1 MDAYRLI
8 NLISA
13 LVNFYEWL
21 VIIWCFM
28 SWFPLRE
35 GSLMYDVAVVID
47 RIVSPYMNLFR
58 PLHPPLGR
66 AWDFSPIVGLFVLSF
81 GERLIFRLLL
91 GMA

>member
-1 MDAYRLI
+1 MSLYPVLRA
-8 NLISA
+8 ISA

-35 GSLMYDVAVVID
+35 GSLVYDIAVVID

-58 PLHPPLGR
+58 RFIPPMGGL
-66 AWDFSPIVGLFVLSF
+66 DFSPVIALFVLSI
-81 GERLIFRLLL
+81 GERLLYYVVL
-91 GMA
+91 GVL

>member
-21 VIIWCFM
+21 VVIWCFM
-28 SWFPLRE
+28 SWLPLRE

-58 PLHPPLGR
+58 RFIPPLGGM
-66 AWDFSPIVGLFVLSF
+66 DFSPIVGLFVLSF

-91 GMA
+91 GIA

>member
-28 SWFPLRE
+28 SWFPRRE

-58 PLHPPLGR
+58 RFIPPLGGM
-66 AWDFSPIVGLFVLSF
+66 DFSPIVGLFVLSF

>member
-21 VIIWCFM
+21 VVIWCFM

-58 PLHPPLGR
+58 RFIPPLGGM
-66 AWDFSPIVGLFVLSF
+66 DFSPIVGLFVLSF

>member
-35 GSLMYDVAVVID
+35 GGLMYDVAVVID

-58 PLHPPLGR
+58 RFIPPLGGM
-66 AWDFSPIVGLFVLSF
+66 DFSPIVGLFVLSF

>member
-13 LVNFYEWL
+13 LVNFYKWL

-58 PLHPPLGR
+58 RFIPPLGGM
-66 AWDFSPIVGLFVLSF
+66 DFSPIVGLFVLSF

>member
-1 MDAYRLI
+1 M
-8 NLISA
+8 
-13 LVNFYEWL
+13 NFYEWL

-58 PLHPPLGR
+58 RFIPPLGGM
-66 AWDFSPIVGLFVLSF
+66 DFSPIVGLFVLSF

>member
-58 PLHPPLGR
+58 RVIPPLGGM
-66 AWDFSPIVGLFVLSF
+66 DFSPIVGLFVLSF

>member
-1 MDAYRLI
+1 MDAYRII

-58 PLHPPLGR
+58 RFIPPLGGM
-66 AWDFSPIVGLFVLSF
+66 DFSPIVGLFVLSF

-91 GMA
+91 GIA

>member
-58 PLHPPLGR
+58 RFIPPLGGM
-66 AWDFSPIVGLFVLSF
+66 DFSSIVGLFVLSF

>member
-58 PLHPPLGR
+58 RFIPPLGGM
-66 AWDFSPIVGLFVLSF
+66 DFSPIVGLFVLSF

-91 GMA
+91 SMA

>member
-35 GSLMYDVAVVID
+35 GSLMYDVAVVIN

-58 PLHPPLGR
+58 RFIPPLGGM
-66 AWDFSPIVGLFVLSF
+66 DFSPIVGLFVLSF

>member
-13 LVNFYEWL
+13 LVN
-21 VIIWCFM
+21 
-28 SWFPLRE
+28 
-35 GSLMYDVAVVID
+35 ID

-58 PLHPPLGR
+58 RFIPPLGGM
-66 AWDFSPIVGLFVLSF
+66 DFSPIVGLFVLSF

>member
-1 MDAYRLI
+1 MDAYRII

-58 PLHPPLGR
+58 RFIPPLGGM
-66 AWDFSPIVGLFVLSF
+66 DFSPIVGLFVLSF

-91 GMA
+91 GMG

>member
-21 VIIWCFM
+21 VFMWCLM
-28 SWFPLRE
+28 WWFGVGE
-35 GSLMYDVAVVID
+35 GCLMYDVAVVID

-58 PLHPPLGR
+58 RFIPPLGGM
-66 AWDFSPIVGLFVLSF
+66 DFSPIVGLFVLSF

>member
-58 PLHPPLGR
+58 RFIPPLGGM
-66 AWDFSPIVGLFVLSF
+66 DFSPIVGLLVLSF

>member
-35 GSLMYDVAVVID
+35 GSLMFDVAVVID

-58 PLHPPLGR
+58 RFIPPLGGM
-66 AWDFSPIVGLFVLSF
+66 DFSPIVGLFVLSF

>member
-58 PLHPPLGR
+58 RLIPPLGGM
-66 AWDFSPIVGLFVLSF
+66 DFSPIVGLFVLSF

>member
-58 PLHPPLGR
+58 RFIPPLGGL
-66 AWDFSPIVGLFVLSF
+66 DFSPIVGLFVLSF

>member
-1 MDAYRLI
+1 MSLYPVLRV
-8 NLISA
+8 ISA

-35 GSLMYDVAVVID
+35 GSLVYDIAVVID

-58 PLHPPLGR
+58 RFIPPMGGL
-66 AWDFSPIVGLFVLSF
+66 DFSPVIALFVLSI
-81 GERLIFRLLL
+81 GERLLYYVVL
-91 GMA
+91 GVL

>member
-58 PLHPPLGR
+58 RFIPPLGGM
-66 AWDFSPIVGLFVLSF
+66 DFSPIVALFVLSF

>member
-35 GSLMYDVAVVID
+35 GSLMYDVAVVIN

-58 PLHPPLGR
+58 RFIPPLGGM
-66 AWDFSPIVGLFVLSF
+66 DFSPIVGLFVLSF
-81 GERLIFRLLL
+81 GERLVFRLLL

>member
-1 MDAYRLI
+1 MEIYRVI
-8 NLISA
+8 NLVSA

-35 GSLMYDVAVVID
+35 GSLMYDIAVVID

-58 PLHPPLGR
+58 RFIPPLGGM
-66 AWDFSPIVGLFVLSF
+66 DFSPIVGLFFLSI

-91 GMA
+91 GLA

>member
-58 PLHPPLGR
+58 RFIPPLGGM
-66 AWDFSPIVGLFVLSF
+66 DFSPIVGLFVLSF
-81 GERLIFRLLL
+81 GERLFFRLLL